1 MKIEEPDS
9 EVDLLL
15 DQKERTF
22 LKFII
27 QMERFGD
34 MFWIK
39 VLLLS
44 MISRFSRSIYIEESL
59 AMGDAL

>member
-1 MKIEEPDS
+1 M
-9 EVDLLL
+9 DLPA
-15 DQKERTF
+15 QKGRLTF
-22 LKFII
+22 FKFVI